1 MAATFKRMGW
11 EDREVKVKRDELLS
25 VLRGNREQHIKDYK
39 AACVGYRA
47 LALRRIEESFQEARD
62 VVNRL
67 KDGQT
72 VAVVGFR
79 INLSVPVS
87 YEKAYDQIIR
97 MMEMSVDT
105 EIVLTASQFGCF
117 VMDDWEWK
125 EEWASSNAQ
134 YIRGGG

>member
-1 MAATFKRMGW
+1 MTFKKMGW

-25 VLRGNREQHIKDYK
+25 VLKQNRQRHIKEYQ
-39 AACVGYRA
+39 AACVGYREV
-47 LALRRIEESFQEARD
+47 ALRRIEESFQEARD
-62 VVNRL
+62 LVNRL
-67 KDGQT
+67 KNGQT
-72 VAVVGFR
+72 IAVGFR
-79 INLSVPVS
+79 INLSVPVN

-105 EIVLTASQFGCF
+105 EIVLTASQFACF

-134 YIRGGG
+134 YIRGGR

>member
-25 VLRGNREQHIKDYK
+25 VLRQNRERHIKEYE
-39 AACVGYRA
+39 AACVGYRTV
-47 LALRRIEESFQEARD
+47 ALRRIEEGFQEARD

-67 KDGQT
+67 KEGQT
-72 VAVVGFR
+72 VAVGFR

-87 YEKAYDQIIR
+87 YEKAYAQIIR

-105 EIVLTASQFGCF
+105 EIVLTASQFACF

-125 EEWASSNAQ
+125 EEWATSNALYTQ
-134 YIRGGG
+134 GG